1 MVHDG
6 CGCQVIEC
14 TANRAFLQSKEYM
27 GDLMVARVRA
37 ALGGLSEDWIFG
49 GDKVVYEQ
57 APRIVTR
64 SRATLAPAPSS
75 GDM

>member
-1 MVHDG
+1 MADDD
-6 CGCQVIEC
+6 CDSQYIEC
-14 TANRAFLQSKEYM
+14 TVNRAFMQTKEYI
-27 GDLMVARVRA
+27 GDLMIARVRA

-49 GDKVVYEQ
+49 GGKVVYEQ